1 MNDDIWSRGPV
12 VGGGEVKGMFHAWY
26 IAIIVATVATAIVV
40 LDAAPLL
47 AGCGTS
53 GC

>member
-1 MNDDIWSRGPV
+1 VTISGIEAWSWGV
-12 VGGGEVKGMFHAWY
+12 DEVKGMFHAWY
-26 IAIIVATVATAIVV
+26 IAIIVAIVATAVVV
-40 LDAAPLL
+40 LDAAPLF